1 MHEQRFRK
9 GTVIMPEDRNPA
21 GGPADGRGKAA
32 HHPFAKENH
41 GPETGGGCPDSSKG
55 YPLFSFLEKRGGE
68 PFPGKNDGISGFRGR
83 RGAGGF
89 FFSPVKKCTGEFAV
103 CGRKRPL
110 LFQPPQSVDECPYF
124 L

>member
-55 YPLFSFLEKRGGE
+55 YPLFSFLEKRGGNL
-68 PFPGKNDGISGFRGR
+68 FPAKMTGFRVFAGD
-83 RGAGGF
+83 GAQAAF
-89 FFSPVKKCTGEFAV
+89 
-103 CGRKRPL
+103 
-110 LFQPPQSVDECPYF
+110 FQPGEKVYRRICGLRPQAAVAFSAPAIG
-124 L
+124 